1 MNFFRMLFGPRAQ
14 YMAVSALPP
23 EDKEKSK
30 KLGIQS
36 LILSIV
42 GTVLLFVF
50 VLIGTM
56 CAQNVIVEPD
66 FPVMSLFG
74 AIVFYV
80 FAFIGLI
87 LVLENISFAVFQR
100 KVNKL
105 KIGLASLIVSLICLA
120 ISIVANI
127 VILVVML

>member
-1 MNFFRMLFGPRAQ
+1 MIKLDMT
-14 YMAVSALPP
+14 VSALPP

-30 KLGIQS
+30 RLGIQS

-42 GTVLLFVF
+42 GTVLLVVF

>member
-1 MNFFRMLFGPRAQ
+1 
-14 YMAVSALPP
+14 MAVSALPP

-30 KLGIQS
+30 RLGIQS

-42 GTVLLFVF
+42 GTVLLVVF

-87 LVLENISFAVFQR
+87 LVLENISFAVFQK